1 MVSTRS
7 LLLPVLTSSF
17 GCFEQ
22 GEARMHRKEP
32 STRRTFIRDSVV
44 AAGGIAASRLIR
56 IPAFASTLTVDS
68 PVATTRYGK
77 VRGYVDNGV
86 SVFKGI
92 RYGADAGKRRFMPPL
107 APEPWPDVR
116 DALNYGPS
124 SPQPSRSNEKP
135 NEDCLFLN
143 VWTPGLRDGRKR
155 PVMFYIHGGAYNNGS
170 GSSPLYDG
178 VRLCRRG
185 DVVVVGVNHRLNA
198 FGYLYLAPFGKPE
211 FADSGNVGQFDLVLA
226 LQWVRDNIVEFGGDP
241 NRVMV
246 FGQSGG
252 GAKIATLMA
261 MPAAKDLFHRAA
273 TMSGQ
278 QVTASGPLNATLRT
292 KAVLDALKLPPDR
305 AAELQTIPAERLL
318 EALGARDPILPFGSV
333 SFAPVLDERSLTRHP
348 FYPDAPAQSAH
359 IPMIIGNTHD
369 ETRAFLGGDAT
380 NFTLTWE
387 QLPEKLAPNMRVD
400 IQPEVVIAEYRRL
413 YPRYSSSEVFF
424 AATTAGRSWRGAVIE
439 AEERAKSGFPAYAY
453 QLDWAS
459 PREGGKFGAPHASD
473 IQLVFDNIDKP
484 GATAIGPQAQPMAD
498 QLSETF
504 IAFVRTGN
512 PNNKLIPR
520 WEPYALPRR
529 QTMVFNVP
537 SHLEDDPRGAERRLF
552 AKVPYVQPGT

>member
-1 MVSTRS
+1 MSKESPRMQTPQEDRRS
-7 LLLPVLTSSF
+7 
-17 GCFEQ
+17 
-22 GEARMHRKEP
+22 
-32 STRRTFIRDSVV
+32 FIRRSAFV
-44 AAGGIAASRLIR
+44 AGGLAASHLIR
-56 IPAFASTLTVDS
+56 IPNFAATLTPDS
-68 PVATTRYGK
+68 PVAATRWGK

-86 SVFKGI
+86 NVFKGI
-92 RYGADAGKRRFMPPL
+92 RYGADTAKLRFMPP
-107 APEPWPDVR
+107 ASPEPWADVR
-116 DALNYGPS
+116 DALAYGPS
-124 SPQPSRSNEKP
+124 APQPSRSTERP

-143 VWTPGLRDGRKR
+143 VWTLGLRDGRKR
-155 PVMFYIHGGAYNNGS
+155 AVMFYVHGGAYNNGS

-185 DVVVVGVNHRLNA
+185 DVVVVGINHRLNA
-198 FGYLYLAPFGKPE
+198 FGYLYLARFGGAE
-211 FADSGNVGQFDLVLA
+211 FADSGNAGQLDLVLA
-226 LQWVRDNIVEFGGDP
+226 LQWVRDNIAEFGGDP

-261 MPAAKDLFHRAA
+261 MPAAAGLFHRAA

-292 KAVLDALKLPPDR
+292 RAILDALKLPPER
-305 AAELQTIPAERLL
+305 ASELRTVPAEKLL
-318 EALGARDPILPFGSV
+318 EVLNTRDPVLPFGGV
-333 SFAPVLDERSLTRHP
+333 SFAPVLDERSVKRHP

-369 ETRAFLGGDAT
+369 ETRAFLGGDES
-380 NFTLTWE
+380 NFTVTWE
-387 QLPEKLAPNMRVD
+387 QLADKLVPNMRVD

-413 YPRYSSSEVFF
+413 YPNYSASDVLF

-439 AEERAKSGFPAYAY
+439 AEERAKSGSPAYAY
-453 QLDWAS
+453 QLNWVS
-459 PREGGKFGAPHASD
+459 PRDGGKFGAPHASD

-484 GATAIGPQAQPMAD
+484 GATAIGARAQPMAD
-498 QLSETF
+498 QMSETF
-504 IAFVRTGN
+504 IAFARTGN
-512 PNNKLIPR
+512 PNNKQIPN
-520 WEPYALPRR
+520 WEMYTLPRR
-529 QTMVFNVP
+529 RTMVFDVP

>member
-1 MVSTRS
+1 VNARS
-7 LLLPVLTSSF
+7 SDRKLNRRSF
-17 GCFEQ
+17 LGQ
-22 GEARMHRKEP
+22 
-32 STRRTFIRDSVV
+32 SVAV
-44 AAGGIAASRLIR
+44 AGSVAASRLIV
-56 IPAFASTLTVDS
+56 PAFAALDTQS
-68 PVATTRYGK
+68 PIAATNSGK
-77 VRGYVDNGV
+77 VRGYIDNGV
-86 SVFKGI
+86 NVFKGI
-92 RYGADAGKRRFMPPL
+92 RYGADTSKRRFMPPL
-107 APEPWPDVR
+107 PPEPWSEVR
-116 DALNYGPS
+116 DAIAYGPS
-124 SPQPSRSNEKP
+124 APQPSRATDKP

-143 VWTPGLRDGRKR
+143 VWTPGLRDGRRR

-185 DVVVVGVNHRLNA
+185 DVVVVSINHRLNA
-198 FGYLYLAPFGKPE
+198 FGYLYLAPFGGPE
-211 FADSGNVGQFDLVLA
+211 FADSGNAGQLDLILA
-226 LQWVRDNIVEFGGDP
+226 LQWARDNITEFGGDP
-241 NRVMV
+241 NKIMV

-261 MPAAKDLFHRAA
+261 TPLARGLFHRAA

-292 KAVLDALKLPPDR
+292 RAVLDALKLSPER
-305 AAELQTIPAERLL
+305 ISEIRTLPAERLL
-318 EALGARDPILPFGSV
+318 EALNTRDPVLPFGGI

-369 ETRAFLGGDAT
+369 ETRAFLGNEES
-380 NFTLTWE
+380 NFKLTWE

-400 IQPEVVIAEYRRL
+400 IQPSVVIAEYRRL
-413 YPRYSSSEVFF
+413 YPNFSPSEVFF

-439 AEERAKSGFPAYAY
+439 AEERAKSGSPAYAY
-453 QLDWAS
+453 QLDWAT
-459 PREGGKFGAPHASD
+459 PKDGGKFGAPHGSD
-473 IQLVFDNIDKP
+473 IQLVFDNIQKP
-484 GATAIGPQAQPMAD
+484 GANATGPQAQLMAD
-498 QLSETF
+498 QMSETF
-504 IAFVRTGN
+504 IAFARGGN

-520 WEPYALPRR
+520 WDHYELPRR

-537 SHLEDDPRGAERRLF
+537 SHLENDPRGAERRLF

>member
-1 MVSTRS
+1 MNTKLDRRS
-7 LLLPVLTSSF
+7 FLKDSMAVA
-17 GCFEQ
+17 
-22 GEARMHRKEP
+22 GELA
-32 STRRTFIRDSVV
+32 VV
-44 AAGGIAASRLIR
+44 GFK
-56 IPAFASTLTVDS
+56 IPAFATTLVADS
-68 PVATTRYGK
+68 PIAATRYGK
-77 VRGYVDNGV
+77 VRGYVDNGIN
-86 SVFKGI
+86 VFKGV
-92 RYGADAGKRRFMPPL
+92 RYGADTSKRRFMPPL
-107 APEPWPDVR
+107 SPETWSGVR
-116 DALNYGPS
+116 DALAYGPS
-124 SPQPSRSNEKP
+124 APQPSRSNDKP

-143 VWTPGLRDGRKR
+143 VWTPALRDGRKR

-178 VRLCRRG
+178 VRLCKRG
-185 DVVVVGVNHRLNA
+185 DVVVVTVNHRLNA
-198 FGYLYLAPFGKPE
+198 FGYLYLARFGGEE
-211 FADSGNVGQFDLVLA
+211 FVDSGNVGQFDLIMA
-226 LQWVRDNIVEFGGDP
+226 LQWVRDNIMEFGGDP

-261 MPAAKDLFHRAA
+261 MTMAKGLFHRAA

-278 QVTASGPLNATLRT
+278 QVTASGPLNATLRAR
-292 KAVLDALKLPPDR
+292 AVLDASKMSPER
-305 AAELQTIPAERLL
+305 ASELRTIPAERLL
-318 EALGARDPILPFGSV
+318 EAINARDPVLPFGSI

-359 IPMIIGNTHD
+359 IPMIIGNTYD
-369 ETRAFLGGDAT
+369 ETRAFLGGDAA

-387 QLPEKLAPNMRVD
+387 QVAEKLAPNMRVD
-400 IQPEVVIAEYRRL
+400 IQPEVVIAEYRKL
-413 YPRYSSSEVFF
+413 YPNYSPSDVFF

-439 AEERAKSGFPAYAY
+439 AEERAKSDSPAYAY

-459 PREGGKFGAPHASD
+459 PRDGGKFGAPHASD

-484 GATAIGPQAQPMAD
+484 GATATGPQAQQMAD
-498 QLSETF
+498 QMSETF
-504 IAFVRTGN
+504 IAFARTGN

-520 WEPYALPRR
+520 WEMYTLPRR